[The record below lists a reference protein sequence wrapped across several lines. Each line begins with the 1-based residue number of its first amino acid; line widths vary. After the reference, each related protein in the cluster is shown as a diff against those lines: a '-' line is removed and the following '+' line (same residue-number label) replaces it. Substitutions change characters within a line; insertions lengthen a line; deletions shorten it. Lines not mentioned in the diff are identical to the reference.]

1 MIDKRKEERTF
12 SALDSN
18 PFNDVYSIYMLSVI
32 MIMRTEWK
40 ESKTDENE
48 FGCDLESNSISVI
61 HN

>member
-1 MIDKRKEERTF
+1 MIGRKEGRTL

-32 MIMRTEWK
+32 LIMRTEWK
-40 ESKTDENE
+40 ELKTDENV
-48 FGCDLESNSISVI
+48 FGCDLESDSVSVI